1 MKKVLF
7 ILSLLLMPFMASAQN
22 TILSQVDEIAQ
33 VEDGDGNTVLNV
45 INLPE
50 NGQNH
55 YWLSVGNL
63 GVGNKIVQ
71 IQIDPAFELFLPLGD
86 NLTDAVDAVEELFK
100 QSKEPRGTTVKRQG
114 CLVFAVPSQDK
125 LEEVTVTSRKV
136 LFSRDLEFM
145 LERDGYTRITYVS
158 KSHLSTLNKGMK
170 FYARFHDK

>member
-22 TILSQVDEIAQ
+22 TVLSQVDEIAQ

-63 GVGNKIVQ
+63 GVGNNIVQ

-100 QSKEPRGTTVKRQG
+100 QSKEPRGTTIKKKG

-125 LEEVTVTSRKV
+125 LEEVTVTTRKV
-136 LFSRDLEFM
+136 LFSRNLEFM
-145 LERDGYTRITYVS
+145 LERDGYTRITDVS
-158 KSHLSTLNKGMK
+158 KSYLSTLSKGMK